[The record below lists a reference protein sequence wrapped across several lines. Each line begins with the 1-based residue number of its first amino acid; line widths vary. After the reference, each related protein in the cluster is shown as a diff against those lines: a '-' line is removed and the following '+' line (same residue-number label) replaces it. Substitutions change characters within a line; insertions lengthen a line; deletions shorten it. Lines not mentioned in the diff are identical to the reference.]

1 MKTKVTAAMIASI
14 VLAVSFC
21 AADSP
26 TNASGS
32 DSMARLREEL
42 QQTQAL
48 VKQLTTRTARLEQR
62 VRALEESNAELR
74 KELRRF
80 QRPNQPRWSY
90 PATNGV
96 PPLTPLQSR

>member
-48 VKQLTTRTARLEQR
+48 VKQLSTRTARLEQR
-62 VRALEESNAELR
+62 VRALEDSRSRGLEVSRRRIAVHCPERR
-74 KELRRF
+74 KASSVRRCNS
-80 QRPNQPRWSY
+80 PSP
-90 PATNGV
+90 
-96 PPLTPLQSR
+96 